1 MNDLQNRI
9 TKNALVIVNPKAG
22 RIRVRSQVLD
32 LTKLSINGVSPTM
45 YATAARGDATKLA
58 ESFAENYD
66 MVICRGG
73 DGTFSEVVNGLMR
86 IQRKI
91 PLGYIPSGTTNDLA
105 KALKIP
111 NNTRKA
117 NEIILGGNALP
128 HDVGL
133 FCGERYFSYISS
145 FGAFTKVSYE
155 TPQEKKNSLGF
166 AAYLLEAPRCIT
178 DIKPVH
184 ARVLI
189 DGEELEGDY
198 VYGSVSNSTSV
209 GGVLRFDM
217 NTVDMAD
224 GKFEVMLV
232 ENPKT
237 FARWKDAVL
246 AVKTLN
252 YDMSGCIFFRQCR
265 RVEFFFEKEIP
276 WTLDGEFVMGRK
288 HTVIENIEKAIDV
301 YR

>member
-1 MNDLQNRI
+1 MHNRI
-9 TKNALVIVNPKAG
+9 TKNALVIVNPRAG

-32 LTKLSINGVSPTM
+32 LTKLSINGISPTM

-86 IQRKI
+86 VRKKI
-91 PLGYIPSGTTNDLA
+91 PVGYIPSGTTNDLA

-111 NNTRKA
+111 NSTKKA
-117 NEIILGGNALP
+117 IEIILGGMALP

-166 AAYLLEAPRCIT
+166 AAYLLEAPRCIA

-184 ARVLI
+184 AKVLI

-217 NTVDMAD
+217 NTVEMAD

-232 ENPKT
+232 ENPRT
-237 FARWKDAVL
+237 FTRWKDALL
-246 AVKTLN
+246 AVKTVN
-252 YDMSGCIFFRQCR
+252 YDMSDCIFFRQCG
-265 RVEFFFEKEIP
+265 RVEIFFEKEIP
-276 WTLDGEFVMGRK
+276 WTLDGEFVMGKK